1 MFPYVTRECQ
11 SQNSIHVPQSKNR
24 DTTTQVSTASAVF
37 FDNIDKIST
46 PVLPFAIRLSWQMNY
61 KSSISTSLSA
71 TTSRFLWFSTTRN
84 KETVTLERGV
94 WLVSRLRSVTDFCL
108 ALSWRCHYMDID
120 ERAAHVEHK
129 GHWWN
134 GLRETDSNQI
144 ESDMRR
150 EGIHRLD
157 PTHYT
162 NLLPYSRAES
172 RTVNRVHILCTHAS
186 QMHISIST
194 WLKRSASALLELNCR
209 CVCPV
214 DIHIGNQQ

>member
-1 MFPYVTRECQ
+1 MFPCVIRECQ
-11 SQNSIHVPQSKNR
+11 SQSSIHVPQHKNR
-24 DTTTQVSTASAVF
+24 DTTTE
-37 FDNIDKIST
+37 
-46 PVLPFAIRLSWQMNY
+46 MNY

-71 TTSRFLWFSTTRN
+71 TN
-84 KETVTLERGV
+84 N
-94 WLVSRLRSVTDFCL
+94 
-108 ALSWRCHYMDID
+108 WRCHYMDID

-129 GHWWN
+129 GHWWS

-172 RTVNRVHILCTHAS
+172 RMVNRVRILCTHAS
-186 QMHISIST
+186 QMHISIYLT
-194 WLKRSASALLELNCR
+194 
-209 CVCPV
+209 
-214 DIHIGNQQ
+214 